1 MARARNIKPAF
12 FNNDLL
18 AEIEPLGRLFFIG
31 LWTISDYRGCLEW
44 RPKRLKAQLLP
55 YDNCDVETIGIN
67 LDKSGFI
74 RFYSVQG
81 QTFAKIVNFD
91 KHQNPHKNEK
101 SKGSDIPNF
110 EEKYAVTQSE
120 KGVRIKSDNIA
131 INPDNNGSDPADSLL
146 LIPDSPILIPET
158 LCASKEIV
166 QQAAPCTFENDF
178 DYFWQN
184 SGLKKLNKKA
194 AKPAFKKTMKLLKL
208 TSLELADKLILDCQN
223 RLTAMQQGFDM
234 IHPTTYL
241 NGQRWED
248 EIVINQT
255 QPRFASQQQPL
266 IDNTD
271 LSWMENKTFEEKY
284 CDKN

>member
-55 YDNCDVETIGIN
+55 YDNCDVDNIGIN

-101 SKGSDIPNF
+101 SKGSDIPSF

-158 LCASKEIV
+158 LCKDKDLSPTVTTQVKSTRFVIPDLQEVMNYFIEKTGDQEFSSRESSNFWFFYDSKGWIV
-166 QQAAPCTFENDF
+166 GKTKMKS
-178 DYFWQN
+178 WKSSVSRWIN
-184 SGLKKLNKKA
+184 SNKNKNTQPRYA
-194 AKPAFKKTMKLLKL
+194 AKP
-208 TSLELADKLILDCQN
+208 
-223 RLTAMQQGFDM
+223 
-234 IHPTTYL
+234 
-241 NGQRWED
+241 
-248 EIVINQT
+248 V
-255 QPRFASQQQPL
+255 
-266 IDNTD
+266 IDNNDTTWIQQVNNED
-271 LSWMENKTFEEKY
+271 IF
-284 CDKN
+284 